1 MQENHRKIE
10 ENNSWDH
17 LSKWDTIVDER
28 IRKLIGDGNM
38 SWHPK
43 AGQPLELDDD
53 DELVPEDQ
61 KLANKIMKDN
71 DAIPPWMALG
81 FTLRDKHGKITK
93 RIKQY
98 AKDYVNRRE
107 YAIKAGSFILHRE
120 ADERW
125 HKATRQLGVDI
136 ASYNAELLNYNLQV
150 PTAVGQMIP
159 IDAKSLFEAIL
170 KSAEEKIG
178 DR

>member
-1 MQENHRKIE
+1 MQENHRNIE

-28 IRKLIGDGNM
+28 IRKLIGDGDM

-43 AGQPLELDDD
+43 AGQPLEFE
-53 DELVPEDQ
+53 DEQHVPEDQ
-61 KLANKIMKDN
+61 RLANKMMKDN
-71 DAIPPWMALG
+71 DAIPPWMALA
-81 FTLRDKHGKITK
+81 FTLRDKHEKITK

-98 AKDYVNRRE
+98 ARDYVARRD
-107 YAIKAGSFILHRE
+107 YAIKVGSFILHRE

-125 HKATRQLGVDI
+125 NKATRQLGIDI

-150 PTAVGQMIP
+150 PVGIGQMIP
-159 IDAKSLFEAIL
+159 IDSKLLFETIL
-170 KSAEEKIG
+170 KSAEAKN
-178 DR
+178 RR

>member
-1 MQENHRKIE
+1 MMQDNHRKIE

-17 LSKWDTIVDER
+17 LSKWEAIVDER

-43 AGQPLELDDD
+43 AGQPLVFENDDH
-53 DELVPEDQ
+53 VPEDQ
-61 KLANKIMKDN
+61 RLANKIMKDN

-81 FTLRDKHGKITK
+81 FTLRDKHSKITK

-98 AKDYVNRRE
+98 AKDYVARRE
-107 YAIKAGSFILHRE
+107 YAIKSGSFILHRE

-125 HKATRQLGVDI
+125 HKATRQLSVEI

-150 PTAVGQMIP
+150 PQGVGQMVP
-159 IDAKSLFEAIL
+159 IEPNALFEMTL
-170 KSAEEKIG
+170 KAAEGK
-178 DR
+178 